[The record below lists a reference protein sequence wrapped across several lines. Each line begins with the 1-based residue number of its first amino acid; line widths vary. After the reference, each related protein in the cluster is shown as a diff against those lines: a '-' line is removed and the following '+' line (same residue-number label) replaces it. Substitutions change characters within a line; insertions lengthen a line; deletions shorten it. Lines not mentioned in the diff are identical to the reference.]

1 MVCVRPGAQSESAE
15 TCRNRLSGP
24 GSPWHPV
31 KNVQRIQTAP
41 RTSNLAKLFPR
52 PSAARLSTHARPA
65 PAKSNTAMWV
75 SVRER
80 ERPILAYPQPV
91 VWEPQAGEVRPRVRP
106 AGRGNRTWF
115 GWSLNSPRPTE
126 KKMASE
132 VGWTVFTQD
141 FVGFGMEK

>member
-1 MVCVRPGAQSESAE
+1 
-15 TCRNRLSGP
+15 
-24 GSPWHPV
+24 
-31 KNVQRIQTAP
+31 
-41 RTSNLAKLFPR
+41 
-52 PSAARLSTHARPA
+52 
-65 PAKSNTAMWV
+65 MWV